1 MEAYFG
7 PALVVLLLGLS
18 GWLVWR
24 QWLLA
29 QWLRTQEQMR
39 PEERAH
45 FRGRILRRLM
55 GVVLLLV
62 LAVQLGGLFGR
73 NILGDL
79 DRLVEKGPVAKAEGK
94 KLTAEEEAFVRF
106 AMTYVGGMA
115 LVLFALL
122 GVALWDVLSIR
133 RWGTMHMRRLRAD
146 RQALMERQF
155 PHLYEDLTRRFEP
168 KDQETPE

>member
-1 MEAYFG
+1 MEAYIG
-7 PALVVLLLGLS
+7 PALVVLLLALS

-29 QWLRTQEQMR
+29 QWLRTQTQMR
-39 PEERAH
+39 PEEHAH
-45 FRGRILRRLM
+45 FRGRMMRRLM

-79 DRLVEKGPVAKAEGK
+79 DRLVEKGPAAKAEGR
-94 KLTAEEEAFVRF
+94 KLTPEEDAFVRF
-106 AMTYVGGMA
+106 AMSYVAGMA

-122 GVALWDVLSIR
+122 GVAFWDVLAIR
-133 RWGTMHMRRLRAD
+133 RWGTTQMRRLRAD
-146 RQALMERQF
+146 RQSLMERQF

-168 KDQETPE
+168 KDEESSE